1 MSPGGTKITLEG
13 CDTVLL
19 DMDGTLLDL
28 AFDNYVWLQ
37 RVPEEYARLQGI
49 SEDAAREYL
58 YSQYANFAGKLD
70 WYCMDHW
77 SDKLGLDLLALHRSL
92 NDRIAWLPGARDF
105 LQTCAGKPLRLVMV
119 TNSHPETLE
128 IKSEVTGIK
137 QFFDHVCS
145 SHELGYPKEQQAF
158 WDALRKREDFDPAR
172 TIFVDDSLPVLRSA
186 RTYGL
191 QKIVMVTRPD
201 SRKPDNVSSEF
212 AGVAKVSDLLSSD

>member
-1 MSPGGTKITLEG
+1 MSLQDTRITLDG

-28 AFDNYVWLQ
+28 AFDNYIWLQ
-37 RVPEEYARLQGI
+37 RVPEEYARLKGI
-49 SEDAAREYL
+49 SEEDARAYL

-77 SDKLGLDLLALHRSL
+77 SDLLGMDLLALHRSL
-92 NDRIAWLPGARDF
+92 NDRIAWLPGARKF
-105 LQTCAGKPLRLVMV
+105 LQTCADSPLRLVMV
-119 TNSHPETLE
+119 TNSHPDTLE
-128 IKSEVTGIK
+128 IKSEMTGIK

-158 WDALRKREDFDPAR
+158 WDALQKREEFDPAR

-186 RTYGL
+186 REYGV
-191 QKIVMVTRPD
+191 QKVVMITEPD
-201 SRKPDNVSSEF
+201 SSKPANASNEF
-212 AGVAKVSDLLSSD
+212 AGVAKVGDLLPED